1 MIAPLDYTNLLFAV
15 FYGYFFFGET
25 PPVSVWIGAPLV
37 IAAGLIILWRE
48 YRLSQTRA
56 APVVVPNALAEGYR
70 EPAIPPG
77 RQSDPATATSI
88 HS

>member
-1 MIAPLDYTNLLFAV
+1 
-15 FYGYFFFGET
+15 
-25 PPVSVWIGAPLV
+25 
-37 IAAGLIILWRE
+37 
-48 YRLSQTRA
+48 
-56 APVVVPNALAEGYR
+56 VPNALAEGYR